1 MTRRVRSLWLL
12 LPALALIAAAPVP
25 SDEML
30 RRGNDAASRQDY
42 AEALRLYGQAEDR
55 ATDPGQVA
63 FNEGV
68 VLYRDGQFAQAEMH
82 FRLAR
87 QDATGRRQLWAA
99 YNLAASLV
107 QDAGDSDAAKLSEAV
122 SLFEEC
128 LRHDEANEGLAADVR
143 HNLELAKALWSKAKT
158 RSAPPKDNH
167 SADDGN
173 PNPPPQKPEPVQQ
186 QDGSDTQPSPN
197 RGSADRVRVPQ
208 GAGQEPI
215 KTNEQPSPGA
225 GNLPV
230 IPDRA
235 ELVPMSA
242 DEAEAHLREAS
253 RKVLDEGRTY
263 RNGSAHLPKGRVRD
277 Y

>member
-12 LPALALIAAAPVP
+12 LPALALIAAAPVA
-25 SDEML
+25 SDELL

-42 AEALRLYGQAEDR
+42 AEALKLYGQAEDR

-68 VLYRDGQFAQAEMH
+68 ALYRDGQFDQAVKH

-87 QDATGRRQLWAA
+87 QDATGRRQLWTA

-107 QDAGDSDAAKLSEAV
+107 QDAGDSNADKLSEAV

-128 LRHDEANEGLAADVR
+128 LRHDEAGEGLAADVR
-143 HNLELAKALWSKAKT
+143 HNLELAKALWVKAKT
-158 RSAPPKDNH
+158 RPAQPKDDRSH
-167 SADDGN
+167 DDEN
-173 PNPPPQKPEPVQQ
+173 SNPPPHKPEPVQQ
-186 QDGSDTQPSPN
+186 PDGSDPQSIAN
-197 RGSADRVRVPQ
+197 RGGGDRVRVPQ
-208 GAGQEPI
+208 GSGQEPI
-215 KTNEQPSPGA
+215 KTNEQPSPGP

-230 IPDRA
+230 IPDSA
-235 ELVPMSA
+235 ELVPMSP

-253 RKVLDEGRTY
+253 RKVLDEGRVY
-263 RNGSAHLPKGRVRD
+263 RNGTGGVLAGRVRD